1 MNPSSIKYKNP
12 GSSSTTRFE
21 RIHTVIFDNKEN
33 AELLIAEDIIK
44 LIQKNNKKN
53 KKTVLGLATGSS
65 PKGVYKNLIELH
77 KKEKVSFKKVVT
89 FNLDEYYSISK
100 DHKESYHQFMDD
112 NLFNHIDID
121 RNNIYIPHG
130 NLDKKMIDKFCIEYE
145 KKIKSYGGIDIQIL
159 GIGANGHIGFNE
171 PGSNLNSI
179 TRLVKLDYQT
189 RYDARLN
196 FNGIK
201 SVPSSAI
208 TMGIKTIL
216 ASKRIILLAWG
227 KSKSNAIKK
236 AVELRQN
243 VKVPASLIQSHDNAT
258 IVLDKDSS
266 SLLTR
271 ISQPWQ
277 VGEQS
282 LDDEMKNRAIH
293 WLSSKTEKPI
303 LRLTEKDYNQ
313 NNLSDL
319 LVQKSHYDINLEA
332 FNKLQRTITGWPG
345 GKPNADDTHR
355 PERKNPAKKRVIIF
369 SPHPDDDVVSM
380 GGTFDRLVSQGHDV
394 HVAYQTSGN
403 IAVSNEEVLK
413 FVELYED
420 FFDRSSSLISELK
433 NLLSD
438 EKKIIKDRSVRK
450 LASLIREKE
459 SLAATR
465 FIGLNDSNVHF
476 LKLPFY
482 ETGKIKKNKPTSK
495 DLKIMCDLIKSIK
508 PHQIFAAGDLADPHG
523 THKVCIELLFESL
536 KHLKKLNFM
545 KDCWVWLYRG
555 AWHEWDSH
563 EIDMAVPL
571 SPEQVLRKRRAIFY
585 HQSQNNS
592 VMFQGDDEREFWQRV
607 EERNREIAI
616 NYNELGMA
624 DYQAMETFR
633 RYHF

>member
-1 MNPSSIKYKNP
+1 MSNKIKYKNP
-12 GSSSTTRFE
+12 GSSSVTRFE
-21 RIHTVIFDNKEN
+21 RIHTVIFNDKEN
-33 AELLIAEDIIK
+33 AELLIAEEIK
-44 LIQKNNKKN
+44 NLIEKNNKKG

-65 PKGVYKNLIELH
+65 PLGVYKKLIDLH
-77 KKEKVSFKKVVT
+77 KKEQFTFKNVIT
-89 FNLDEYYSISK
+89 FNLDEYYGLKK
-100 DHKESYHQFMDD
+100 DHKESYHHFMDEK
-112 NLFNHIDID
+112 LFKHIDIN
-121 RNNIYIPHG
+121 RNNIHIPDG
-130 NLDKKMIDKFCIEYE
+130 ELDKKSIDKFCKDYE
-145 KKIKSYGGIDIQIL
+145 KKIKSCGGIDIQIL

-171 PGSNLNSI
+171 PGSNLNSV
-179 TRLVKLDYQT
+179 TRLVKLDYKT
-189 RYDARLN
+189 RKDARLN

-201 SVPSSAI
+201 NVPTSAI
-208 TMGIKTIL
+208 TTGIKTIL
-216 ASKRIILLAWG
+216 SSRRIILIAWG
-227 KSKSNAIKK
+227 EAKAEAIKNS
-236 AVELRQN
+236 VESRQN
-243 VKVPASLIQSHDNAT
+243 VKVPASLLQLHENVTFI
-258 IVLDKDSS
+258 LDKSSS

-271 ISQPWQ
+271 ISQPWL
-277 VGEQS
+277 VGQQDF
-282 LDDEMKNRAIH
+282 DDEMITRAIH
-293 WLSSKTEKPI
+293 WLSMKTKKPI

-319 LVQKSHYDINLEA
+319 LVDKSHYDLNLDI

-380 GGTFDRLVSQGHDV
+380 GGTFDRLVNQGHEV

-420 FFDRSSSLISELK
+420 FFGRSSKLTDDIKSL
-433 NLLSD
+433 LLD
-438 EKKIIKDRSVRK
+438 EKKIIKDARIRK
-450 LASLIREKE
+450 IASLIREKE

-465 FIGLNDSNVHF
+465 FIGLSDSNVHF
-476 LKLPFY
+476 LSLPFY
-482 ETGKIKKNKPTSK
+482 ETGKIKKNKPTSA
-495 DLKIMCDLIKSIK
+495 DLNIMCDLIKSIK

-523 THKVCIELLFESL
+523 THKVCIDLLFDCL
-536 KHLKKLNFM
+536 NKLKKLDFM
-545 KDCWVWLYRG
+545 KECWVWLYRG
-555 AWHEWDSH
+555 AWHEWESH

-585 HQSQNNS
+585 HQSQNNN

-616 NYNELGMA
+616 IYNELGMA

-633 RYHF
+633 RYYF

>member
-33 AELLIAEDIIK
+33 AELLIAEEIIK

-65 PKGVYKNLIELH
+65 PKGVYNNLIELH
-77 KKEKVSFKKVVT
+77 KKEKVSFKNVVT
-89 FNLDEYYSISK
+89 FNLDEYYCISK
-100 DHKESYHQFMDD
+100 DHKQSYHQFMDE

-121 RNNIYIPHG
+121 RNNIHIPDG
-130 NLDKKMIDKFCIEYE
+130 DLNKKIIDNFCKEYE

-189 RYDARLN
+189 RNDARLN

-201 SVPSSAI
+201 NVPSSAI

-216 ASKRIILLAWG
+216 ASKRIILMAWG

-236 AVELRQN
+236 AVEVRQN
-243 VKVPASLIQSHDNAT
+243 VKLPASLIQSHDNAT

-277 VGEQS
+277 VGEQP

-355 PERKNPAKKRVIIF
+355 PERKNPAQKRVIIF

-403 IAVSNEEVLK
+403 IAVSNEGVLK
-413 FVELYED
+413 FD
-420 FFDRSSSLISELK
+420 ISP
-433 NLLSD
+433 S
-438 EKKIIKDRSVRK
+438 
-450 LASLIREKE
+450 
-459 SLAATR
+459 T
-465 FIGLNDSNVHF
+465 
-476 LKLPFY
+476 
-482 ETGKIKKNKPTSK
+482 
-495 DLKIMCDLIKSIK
+495 
-508 PHQIFAAGDLADPHG
+508 QIQP
-523 THKVCIELLFESL
+523 
-536 KHLKKLNFM
+536 
-545 KDCWVWLYRG
+545 
-555 AWHEWDSH
+555 
-563 EIDMAVPL
+563 
-571 SPEQVLRKRRAIFY
+571 
-585 HQSQNNS
+585 
-592 VMFQGDDEREFWQRV
+592 
-607 EERNREIAI
+607 
-616 NYNELGMA
+616 
-624 DYQAMETFR
+624 
-633 RYHF
+633 

>member
-1 MNPSSIKYKNP
+1 MSNKIKYKNP
-12 GSSSTTRFE
+12 GSSSVTRFE
-21 RIHTVIFDNKEN
+21 RIHTVIFNDKEN
-33 AELLIAEDIIK
+33 AELLIAEEIK
-44 LIQKNNKKN
+44 NLIEKNNKKG

-65 PKGVYKNLIELH
+65 PLGVYKKLIDLH
-77 KKEKVSFKKVVT
+77 KKEQFTFKNVIT
-89 FNLDEYYSISK
+89 FNLDEYYGLKK
-100 DHKESYHQFMDD
+100 DHKESYHHFMDEK
-112 NLFNHIDID
+112 LFKHTDIN
-121 RNNIYIPHG
+121 RNNIHIPDG
-130 NLDKKMIDKFCIEYE
+130 ELDKKSIDKFCKDYE
-145 KKIKSYGGIDIQIL
+145 KKIKSCGGIDIQIL

-171 PGSNLNSI
+171 PGSNLNSV
-179 TRLVKLDYQT
+179 TRLVKLDYKT
-189 RYDARLN
+189 RKDARLN

-201 SVPSSAI
+201 NVPTSAI
-208 TMGIKTIL
+208 TTGIKTIL
-216 ASKRIILLAWG
+216 SSRRIILIAWG
-227 KSKSNAIKK
+227 QAKAEAIKNS
-236 AVELRQN
+236 VESRQN
-243 VKVPASLIQSHDNAT
+243 VKVPASLLQLHENVTFI
-258 IVLDKDSS
+258 LDKSSS

-271 ISQPWQ
+271 ISQPWL
-277 VGEQS
+277 VGQQDF
-282 LDDEMKNRAIH
+282 DDEMITRAIH
-293 WLSSKTEKPI
+293 WLSMKTKKPI

-319 LVQKSHYDINLEA
+319 LVDKSHYDLNLDI

-380 GGTFDRLVSQGHDV
+380 GGTFDRLVNQGHEV

-420 FFDRSSSLISELK
+420 FFGRSSKLTDDIKSL
-433 NLLSD
+433 LLD
-438 EKKIIKDRSVRK
+438 EKKIIKDARIRK
-450 LASLIREKE
+450 IASLIREKE

-465 FIGLNDSNVHF
+465 FIGLSDSNVHF
-476 LKLPFY
+476 LSLPFY
-482 ETGKIKKNKPTSK
+482 ETGKIKKNKPTSA
-495 DLKIMCDLIKSIK
+495 DLNIMCDLIKSIK

-523 THKVCIELLFESL
+523 THKVCIDLLFDCL
-536 KHLKKLNFM
+536 NKLKKLDFM
-545 KDCWVWLYRG
+545 KECWVWLYRG
-555 AWHEWDSH
+555 AWHEWESH

-585 HQSQNNS
+585 HQSQNNN

-616 NYNELGMA
+616 KYNELGMA

-633 RYHF
+633 RYYF

>member
-1 MNPSSIKYKNP
+1 MNLSSIKYKNP

-21 RIHTVIFDNKEN
+21 RIHTVIFENKEN
-33 AELLIAEDIIK
+33 AEFLIAKEIIK

-65 PKGVYKNLIELH
+65 PKGVYKNLIEIH

-89 FNLDEYYSISK
+89 FNLDEYYCISK
-100 DHKESYHQFMDD
+100 DHKESYHQFMDE
-112 NLFNHIDID
+112 NLFNHLDID
-121 RNNIYIPHG
+121 RNNINIPDG
-130 NLDKKMIDKFCIEYE
+130 DLNKKIIDNFCKEYE
-145 KKIKSYGGIDIQIL
+145 KKIKSHGGIDIQIL

-189 RYDARLN
+189 RHDARLN

-201 SVPSSAI
+201 NVPSSAI

-216 ASKRIILLAWG
+216 ASKRIILMAWG

-236 AVELRQN
+236 AVEVRQN
-243 VKVPASLIQSHDNAT
+243 VKLPASLIQSHDNAT

-277 VGEQS
+277 VGEQP

-332 FNKLQRTITGWPG
+332 FNKLQGTITGWPG

-420 FFDRSSSLISELK
+420 FFDRSSNLISELK

-459 SLAATR
+459 SLAAIR

-607 EERNREIAI
+607 EQRNREIAI
-616 NYNELGMA
+616 TYNDLGMA

>member
-1 MNPSSIKYKNP
+1 MSNKIKYKNP
-12 GSSSTTRFE
+12 GSSSVTRFE
-21 RIHTVIFDNKEN
+21 RIHTVIFNDKEN
-33 AELLIAEDIIK
+33 AELLIAEEIK
-44 LIQKNNKKN
+44 NLIEKNNKKG

-65 PKGVYKNLIELH
+65 PLGVYTKLIDLQ
-77 KKEKVSFKKVVT
+77 KKEQVTFKNVIT
-89 FNLDEYYSISK
+89 FNLDEYYGLKK
-100 DHKESYHQFMDD
+100 DHKESYHHFMDEK
-112 NLFNHIDID
+112 LFKHIDIN
-121 RNNIYIPHG
+121 RNNIHIPDG
-130 NLDKKMIDKFCIEYE
+130 ELDKKSIDKFCKDYE
-145 KKIKSYGGIDIQIL
+145 KKIKSCGGIDIQIL

-171 PGSNLNSI
+171 PGSNLNSV
-179 TRLVKLDYQT
+179 TRLVKLDYKT
-189 RYDARLN
+189 RKDARLN

-201 SVPSSAI
+201 NVPTSAI
-208 TMGIKTIL
+208 TTGIKTIL
-216 ASKRIILLAWG
+216 SSRRIILIAWG
-227 KSKSNAIKK
+227 QAKAEAIKNS
-236 AVELRQN
+236 VESRQN
-243 VKVPASLIQSHDNAT
+243 VKVPASLLQLHENVTFI
-258 IVLDKDSS
+258 LDKSSS

-271 ISQPWQ
+271 ISQPWL
-277 VGEQS
+277 VGQQDF
-282 LDDEMKNRAIH
+282 DDEMITRAIH
-293 WLSSKTEKPI
+293 WLSMKTKKPI

-319 LVQKSHYDINLEA
+319 LVDKSHYDLNLDI

-380 GGTFDRLVSQGHDV
+380 GGTFDRLVNQGHEV

-420 FFDRSSSLISELK
+420 FFGRSSKLTDDIKSLLF
-433 NLLSD
+433 D
-438 EKKIIKDRSVRK
+438 EKKIIKDARIRK
-450 LASLIREKE
+450 IASLIREKE

-465 FIGLNDSNVHF
+465 FIGLIDSNVHF
-476 LKLPFY
+476 LSLPFY
-482 ETGKIKKNKPTSK
+482 ETGKIKKNKPTSS
-495 DLKIMCDLIKSIK
+495 DLNIMCDLIKSIK

-523 THKVCIELLFESL
+523 THKVCIDLLFDCL
-536 KHLKKLNFM
+536 NKLKKLDFM
-545 KDCWVWLYRG
+545 KECWVWLYRG
-555 AWHEWDSH
+555 AWHEWESH

-585 HQSQNNS
+585 HQSQNNN

-616 NYNELGMA
+616 IYNELGMA

-633 RYHF
+633 RYYF

>member
-1 MNPSSIKYKNP
+1 MSAKIKYKNP
-12 GSSSTTRFE
+12 GSSSVTRFE
-21 RIHTVIFDNKEN
+21 RIHTVIFNDKEN
-33 AELLIAEDIIK
+33 AEILVAEEIKNLIE
-44 LIQKNNKKN
+44 KNNKKG

-65 PKGVYKNLIELH
+65 PLGVYKKLIDLH
-77 KKEKVSFKKVVT
+77 KKEQFTFKNVIT
-89 FNLDEYYSISK
+89 FNLDEYYGLKK
-100 DHKESYHQFMDD
+100 DHKESYHHFMDEK
-112 NLFNHIDID
+112 LFKHIDIN
-121 RNNIYIPHG
+121 RNNIHIPDG
-130 NLDKKMIDKFCIEYE
+130 ELDKKSIDKFCKDYE
-145 KKIKSYGGIDIQIL
+145 KKIKSCGGIDIQIL

-171 PGSNLNSI
+171 PGSNLNSV
-179 TRLVKLDYQT
+179 TRLVKLDYKT
-189 RYDARLN
+189 RKDARLN

-201 SVPSSAI
+201 NVPTSAI
-208 TMGIKTIL
+208 TTGIKTIL
-216 ASKRIILLAWG
+216 SSRRIILIAWG
-227 KSKSNAIKK
+227 QAKAEAIKNS
-236 AVELRQN
+236 VESRQN
-243 VKVPASLIQSHDNAT
+243 VKVPASLLQLHENVTFI
-258 IVLDKDSS
+258 LDKSSS

-271 ISQPWQ
+271 ISQPWL
-277 VGEQS
+277 VGQQDF
-282 LDDEMKNRAIH
+282 DDEMITRAIH
-293 WLSSKTEKPI
+293 WLSMKTKKPI

-319 LVQKSHYDINLEA
+319 LVDMSHYDLNLDI

-380 GGTFDRLVSQGHDV
+380 GGTFDRLVNQGHEV

-420 FFDRSSSLISELK
+420 FFGRSSKLTDDIKSL
-433 NLLSD
+433 LLD
-438 EKKIIKDRSVRK
+438 EKKIIKDARIRK
-450 LASLIREKE
+450 IASLIREKE

-465 FIGLNDSNVHF
+465 FIGLSDSNVHF
-476 LKLPFY
+476 LSLPFY
-482 ETGKIKKNKPTSK
+482 ETGKIKKNKPTSA
-495 DLKIMCDLIKSIK
+495 DLNIMCDLIKSIK

-523 THKVCIELLFESL
+523 THKVCIDLLFDCL
-536 KHLKKLNFM
+536 NKLKKLDFM
-545 KDCWVWLYRG
+545 KECWVWLYRG
-555 AWHEWDSH
+555 AWHEWESH

-585 HQSQNNS
+585 HQSQNNN

-616 NYNELGMA
+616 IYNELGMA

-633 RYHF
+633 RYYF

>member
-1 MNPSSIKYKNP
+1 MNLSSIKYKNP

-21 RIHTVIFDNKEN
+21 RIHTVIFENKEN
-33 AELLIAEDIIK
+33 AEFLIAKEIIK

-65 PKGVYKNLIELH
+65 PKGVYKNLIEIH

-89 FNLDEYYSISK
+89 FNLDEYYCISK
-100 DHKESYHQFMDD
+100 DHKESYHQFMDE
-112 NLFNHIDID
+112 NLFNHLDID
-121 RNNIYIPHG
+121 RNNINIPDG
-130 NLDKKMIDKFCIEYE
+130 DLNKKIIDNFCKEYE
-145 KKIKSYGGIDIQIL
+145 KKIKSHGGIDIQIL

-189 RYDARLN
+189 RHDARLN

-201 SVPSSAI
+201 NVPSSAI

-216 ASKRIILLAWG
+216 ASKRIILMAWG

-236 AVELRQN
+236 AVEVRQN
-243 VKVPASLIQSHDNAT
+243 VKLPASLIQSHDNAT

-277 VGEQS
+277 VGEQP

-420 FFDRSSSLISELK
+420 FFDRSSNLISELK

-459 SLAATR
+459 SLAVIR

-536 KHLKKLNFM
+536 KNLKKLNFM

-607 EERNREIAI
+607 EQRNREIAI
-616 NYNELGMA
+616 TYNDLGMA

-633 RYHF
+633 RYYF

>member
-1 MNPSSIKYKNP
+1 MSNKIKYKNP
-12 GSSSTTRFE
+12 GSSSVTRFE
-21 RIHTVIFDNKEN
+21 RIHTVIFNDKEN
-33 AELLIAEDIIK
+33 AELLIAEEIK
-44 LIQKNNKKN
+44 NLIEKNNKKG

-65 PKGVYKNLIELH
+65 PLGVYKKLIDLH
-77 KKEKVSFKKVVT
+77 KKEQVTFKNVIT
-89 FNLDEYYSISK
+89 FNLDEYYGLKK
-100 DHKESYHQFMDD
+100 DHKESYHHFMDEK
-112 NLFNHIDID
+112 LFKHIDINRD
-121 RNNIYIPHG
+121 NIHIPDG
-130 NLDKKMIDKFCIEYE
+130 DLDKKSIDKFCKDYE
-145 KKIKSYGGIDIQIL
+145 KKIKSCGGIDIQIL

-171 PGSNLNSI
+171 PGSNLNSV
-179 TRLVKLDYQT
+179 TRLVKLDYKT
-189 RYDARLN
+189 RKDARLN

-201 SVPSSAI
+201 NVPTSAI
-208 TMGIKTIL
+208 TTGIKTIL
-216 ASKRIILLAWG
+216 SSRRIILIAWG
-227 KSKSNAIKK
+227 QAKAEAIKNS
-236 AVELRQN
+236 VESRQN
-243 VKVPASLIQSHDNAT
+243 VKVPASLLQLHENVTFI
-258 IVLDKDSS
+258 LDKSSS

-271 ISQPWQ
+271 ISQPWL
-277 VGEQS
+277 VGQQDF
-282 LDDEMKNRAIH
+282 DDEMITRAIH
-293 WLSSKTEKPI
+293 WLSMKTKKPI

-319 LVQKSHYDINLEA
+319 LVDKSHYDLNLHV

-380 GGTFDRLVSQGHDV
+380 GGTFDRLVNQGHEV

-420 FFDRSSSLISELK
+420 FFGRSSKLTDDIKSL
-433 NLLSD
+433 LLD
-438 EKKIIKDRSVRK
+438 EKKIIKDARIRK
-450 LASLIREKE
+450 IASLIREKE

-465 FIGLNDSNVHF
+465 FIGLSDSNVHF
-476 LKLPFY
+476 LSLPFY
-482 ETGKIKKNKPTSK
+482 ETGKIKKNKPTSA
-495 DLKIMCDLIKSIK
+495 DLNIMCDLIKSIK

-523 THKVCIELLFESL
+523 THKVCIDLLFDCL
-536 KHLKKLNFM
+536 NKLKKLDFM
-545 KDCWVWLYRG
+545 KECWVWLYRG
-555 AWHEWDSH
+555 AWHEWESH

-585 HQSQNNS
+585 HQSQNNN

-616 NYNELGMA
+616 IYNELGMA

-633 RYHF
+633 RYYF

>member
-1 MNPSSIKYKNP
+1 MNPNSIKYKNP

-33 AELLIAEDIIK
+33 AELLIAKEIIK
-44 LIQKNNKKN
+44 LIKKNNKKN

-65 PKGVYKNLIELH
+65 PKGVYKNLIEIH

-89 FNLDEYYSISK
+89 FNLDEYYCISK
-100 DHKESYHQFMDD
+100 DHKESYHQFMDN
-112 NLFNHIDID
+112 NLFNHTDID
-121 RNNIYIPHG
+121 RNNINIPDSD
-130 NLDKKMIDKFCIEYE
+130 LEKKMIDNFCNDYE
-145 KKIKSYGGIDIQIL
+145 KKIKSFGGIDIQIL

-189 RYDARLN
+189 RNDARLN

-201 SVPSSAI
+201 NVPSSAI

-216 ASKRIILLAWG
+216 ASKRIILMAWG

-258 IVLDKDSS
+258 IILDKDSS

-277 VGEQS
+277 VGEQP
-282 LDDEMKNRAIH
+282 LDDEMRNRAIH
-293 WLSSKTEKPI
+293 WLSTKTEKPI

-355 PERKNPAKKRVIIF
+355 PERKKPAKKRVIIF

-420 FFDRSSSLISELK
+420 FFDRSSNLISELK

-450 LASLIREKE
+450 LASFIREKE

-482 ETGKIKKNKPTSK
+482 ETGKIKKNKPTSL

-508 PHQIFAAGDLADPHG
+508 PHQIYAAGDLADPHG

-536 KHLKKLNFM
+536 KNLNKLNFM

-616 NYNELGMA
+616 TYNELGMA

>member
-1 MNPSSIKYKNP
+1 MSNKIKYKNP
-12 GSSSTTRFE
+12 GSSSVTRFE
-21 RIHTVIFDNKEN
+21 RIHTVIFNDKEN
-33 AELLIAEDIIK
+33 AELLIAEEIK
-44 LIQKNNKKN
+44 NLIEKNNKKG

-65 PKGVYKNLIELH
+65 PLGVYKKLIDLH
-77 KKEKVSFKKVVT
+77 KKEQFTFKNVIT
-89 FNLDEYYSISK
+89 FNLDEYYGLKK
-100 DHKESYHQFMDD
+100 DHKESYHHFMDEK
-112 NLFNHIDID
+112 LFKHIDIN
-121 RNNIYIPHG
+121 RNNIHIPDG
-130 NLDKKMIDKFCIEYE
+130 ELDKKSIDKFCKDYE
-145 KKIKSYGGIDIQIL
+145 KKIKSCGGIDIQIL

-171 PGSNLNSI
+171 PGSNLNSV
-179 TRLVKLDYQT
+179 TRLVKLDYKT
-189 RYDARLN
+189 RKDARLN

-201 SVPSSAI
+201 NVPTSAI
-208 TMGIKTIL
+208 TTGIKTIL
-216 ASKRIILLAWG
+216 SSRRIILIAWG
-227 KSKSNAIKK
+227 QAKAEAIKNS
-236 AVELRQN
+236 VESRQN
-243 VKVPASLIQSHDNAT
+243 VKVPASLLQLHENVTFI
-258 IVLDKDSS
+258 LDKSSS

-277 VGEQS
+277 VGQQDF
-282 LDDEMKNRAIH
+282 DDEMITRAIH
-293 WLSSKTEKPI
+293 WLSMKTKKPI

-319 LVQKSHYDINLEA
+319 LVDKSHYDLNLDI

-380 GGTFDRLVSQGHDV
+380 GGTFDRLVNQGHEV

-420 FFDRSSSLISELK
+420 FFGRSSKLTDDIKSL
-433 NLLSD
+433 LLD
-438 EKKIIKDRSVRK
+438 EKKIIKDARIRK
-450 LASLIREKE
+450 IASLIREKE

-465 FIGLNDSNVHF
+465 FIGLSDSNVHF
-476 LKLPFY
+476 LSLPFY
-482 ETGKIKKNKPTSK
+482 ETGKIKKNKPTSA
-495 DLKIMCDLIKSIK
+495 DLNIMCDLIKSIK

-523 THKVCIELLFESL
+523 THKVCIDLLFDCL
-536 KHLKKLNFM
+536 NKLKKLDFM
-545 KDCWVWLYRG
+545 KECWVWLYRG
-555 AWHEWDSH
+555 AWHEWESH

-585 HQSQNNS
+585 HQSQNNN

-616 NYNELGMA
+616 IYNELGMA

-633 RYHF
+633 RYYF

>member
-1 MNPSSIKYKNP
+1 MNPTNIKYKNP

-21 RIHTVIFDNKEN
+21 RIHTVIFDNKKT
-33 AELLIAEDIIK
+33 AELIVAQEIKK
-44 LIQKNNKKN
+44 LIEKNNKKN

-65 PKGVYKNLIELH
+65 PKGVYKALIDFHKNENL
-77 KKEKVSFKKVVT
+77 SFKNVIT
-89 FNLDEYYSISK
+89 FNLDEYYGLEK
-100 DHKESYHQFMDD
+100 NHTQSYHKFMND
-112 NLFNHIDID
+112 NLFDHVDI
-121 RNNIYIPHG
+121 NNKNINIPDG
-130 NLDKKMIDKFCIEYE
+130 KVDKKSIDNYCKDYE
-145 KKIKSYGGIDIQIL
+145 KKIKSIGGIDIQLL

-179 TRLVKLDYQT
+179 TRLVKLDYKT
-189 RYDARLN
+189 RKDARLH

-201 SVPSSAI
+201 NVPSSAI
-208 TMGIKTIL
+208 TIGVKTIL
-216 ASKRIILLAWG
+216 SSKRIILLAWG
-227 KSKSNAIKK
+227 HGKSESVKT
-236 AVELRQN
+236 AVESRQN
-243 VKVPASLIQSHDNAT
+243 VKVPASLLQSHNNT
-258 IVLDKDSS
+258 TFVLDKDSS
-266 SLLTR
+266 TDLTR

-277 VGEQS
+277 VGAQS
-282 LDDEMKNRAIH
+282 MDGEMKTRAIH
-293 WLSSKTEKPI
+293 WLSSITKKPI

-319 LVQKSHYDINLEA
+319 LVDKSHYEINLEA

-355 PERKNPAKKRVIIF
+355 PERKNPKKKRIIIF

-380 GGTFDRLVSQGHDV
+380 GGTFDRLVNQGHEV

-420 FFDRSSSLISELK
+420 FFDRTSNFIDELK
-433 NLLSD
+433 KLLSD
-438 EKKIIKDRSVRK
+438 EKKIINDSRIRK

-459 SLAATR
+459 SLSATR
-465 FIGLNDSNVHF
+465 FIGLADSNVHF
-476 LKLPFY
+476 LGLPFY
-482 ETGKIKKNKPTSK
+482 ETGKIKKNNPGSK
-495 DLKIMCDLIKSIK
+495 DLKIMCDFIKSIK
-508 PHQIFAAGDLADPHG
+508 PHQIYAAGDLADPHG
-523 THKVCIELLFESL
+523 THKVCIELLFDS
-536 KHLKKLNFM
+536 LKKLKKLDFM
-545 KDCWVWLYRG
+545 KECWVWLYRG

-563 EIDMAVPL
+563 EIEMAVPL

-607 EERNREIAI
+607 EDRNRDIAI
-616 NYNELGMA
+616 IYNELGTA
-624 DYQAMETFR
+624 NYQAMETFK

>member
-1 MNPSSIKYKNP
+1 MSNKIKYKNP
-12 GSSSTTRFE
+12 GSSSVTRFE
-21 RIHTVIFDNKEN
+21 RIHTVIFNDKEN
-33 AELLIAEDIIK
+33 AELLIAEEIK
-44 LIQKNNKKN
+44 NLIEKNNKKG

-65 PKGVYKNLIELH
+65 PLGVYKKLIDLH
-77 KKEKVSFKKVVT
+77 KKEQFTFKNVIT
-89 FNLDEYYSISK
+89 FNLDEYYGLKK
-100 DHKESYHQFMDD
+100 DHKESYHHFMDEK
-112 NLFNHIDID
+112 LFKHIDIN
-121 RNNIYIPHG
+121 RNNIHIPDG
-130 NLDKKMIDKFCIEYE
+130 ELDKKSIDKFCKDYE
-145 KKIKSYGGIDIQIL
+145 KKIKSCGGIDIQIL

-171 PGSNLNSI
+171 PGSNLNSV
-179 TRLVKLDYQT
+179 TRLVKLDYKT
-189 RYDARLN
+189 RKDARLN

-201 SVPSSAI
+201 NVPTSAI
-208 TMGIKTIL
+208 TTGIKTIL
-216 ASKRIILLAWG
+216 SSRRIILIAWG
-227 KSKSNAIKK
+227 EAKAEAIKNS
-236 AVELRQN
+236 VESRQN
-243 VKVPASLIQSHDNAT
+243 VKVPASLLQLHENVTFI
-258 IVLDKDSS
+258 LDKSSS

-277 VGEQS
+277 VGQQDF
-282 LDDEMKNRAIH
+282 DDEMITRAIH
-293 WLSSKTEKPI
+293 WLSMKTKKPI

-319 LVQKSHYDINLEA
+319 LVDMSHYDLNLDI

-380 GGTFDRLVSQGHDV
+380 GGTFDRLVNQGHEV

-420 FFDRSSSLISELK
+420 FFGRSSKLTDDIKSL
-433 NLLSD
+433 LLD
-438 EKKIIKDRSVRK
+438 EKKIIKDARIRK
-450 LASLIREKE
+450 IASLIREKE

-465 FIGLNDSNVHF
+465 FIGLSDSNVHF
-476 LKLPFY
+476 LSLPFY
-482 ETGKIKKNKPTSK
+482 ETGKIKKNKPTSA
-495 DLKIMCDLIKSIK
+495 DLNIMCDLIKSIK

-523 THKVCIELLFESL
+523 THKVCIDLLFDCL
-536 KHLKKLNFM
+536 NKLKKLDFM
-545 KDCWVWLYRG
+545 KECWVWLYRG
-555 AWHEWDSH
+555 AWHEWESH

-585 HQSQNNS
+585 HQSQNNN

-616 NYNELGMA
+616 IYNELGMA

-633 RYHF
+633 RYYF

>member
-1 MNPSSIKYKNP
+1 MNPSSIKCKNP

-21 RIHTVIFDNKEN
+21 RIHTVIFDSKEN
-33 AELLIAEDIIK
+33 AEVLIAKEIIK
-44 LIQKNNKKN
+44 CIKNNNKKN

-65 PKGVYKNLIELH
+65 PKGVYNKLIEIH

-100 DHKESYHQFMDD
+100 DHKQSYHQFMDE
-112 NLFNHIDID
+112 NLFIHIDID
-121 RNNIYIPHG
+121 RNNIYIPDG
-130 NLDKKMIDKFCIEYE
+130 DLDKKIIDKFCKEYE
-145 KKIKSYGGIDIQIL
+145 KKIKFHGGIDIQIL

-189 RYDARLN
+189 RHDARLN

-201 SVPSSAI
+201 NVPSSAI

-216 ASKRIILLAWG
+216 ASKRIILMAWG

-236 AVELRQN
+236 AVEVRQN
-243 VKVPASLIQSHDNAT
+243 VKVPASLIQSHHNAT

-277 VGEQS
+277 VGEQP

-319 LVQKSHYDINLEA
+319 LVQKSHYDMNLEA

-380 GGTFDRLVSQGHDV
+380 GGTFDRLVSQGHEV

-420 FFDRSSSLISELK
+420 FFDRSSNLISEMK

-482 ETGKIKKNKPTSK
+482 ETGQIKKNKPTSK

-523 THKVCIELLFESL
+523 THKVCIELLFDAL
-536 KHLKKLNFM
+536 KNLKKLNFM

-616 NYNELGMA
+616 TYNALGMA

>member
-1 MNPSSIKYKNP
+1 MSNKIKYKNP
-12 GSSSTTRFE
+12 GSSSVTRFE
-21 RIHTVIFDNKEN
+21 RIHTVIFNDKEN
-33 AELLIAEDIIK
+33 AELLIAEEIK
-44 LIQKNNKKN
+44 NLIEKNNKKG

-65 PKGVYKNLIELH
+65 PLGVYKKLIDLH
-77 KKEKVSFKKVVT
+77 KKEQFTFKNVIT
-89 FNLDEYYSISK
+89 FNLDEYYGLKK
-100 DHKESYHQFMDD
+100 DHKESYHHFMDEK
-112 NLFNHIDID
+112 LFKHIDIN
-121 RNNIYIPHG
+121 RNNIHIPDG
-130 NLDKKMIDKFCIEYE
+130 ELDKKSIDKFCKDYE
-145 KKIKSYGGIDIQIL
+145 KKIKSCGGIDIQIL

-171 PGSNLNSI
+171 PGSNLNSV
-179 TRLVKLDYQT
+179 TRLVKLDYKT
-189 RYDARLN
+189 RKDARLN

-201 SVPSSAI
+201 NVPTSAI
-208 TMGIKTIL
+208 TTGIKTIL
-216 ASKRIILLAWG
+216 SSRRIILIAWG
-227 KSKSNAIKK
+227 QAKAEAIKNS
-236 AVELRQN
+236 VESRQN
-243 VKVPASLIQSHDNAT
+243 VKVPASLLQLHENVTFI
-258 IVLDKDSS
+258 LDKSSS

-271 ISQPWQ
+271 ISQPWL
-277 VGEQS
+277 VGQQDF
-282 LDDEMKNRAIH
+282 DDEMITRAIH
-293 WLSSKTEKPI
+293 WLSMKTKKPI

-319 LVQKSHYDINLEA
+319 LVDKSHYDLNLDI

-380 GGTFDRLVSQGHDV
+380 GGTFDRLVNQGHEV

-420 FFDRSSSLISELK
+420 FFGRSSKLTDDIKSLLF
-433 NLLSD
+433 D
-438 EKKIIKDRSVRK
+438 EKKIIKDARIRK
-450 LASLIREKE
+450 IASLIREKE

-465 FIGLNDSNVHF
+465 FVGLSDSNVHF
-476 LKLPFY
+476 LSLPFY
-482 ETGKIKKNKPTSK
+482 ETGKIKKNKPTSA
-495 DLKIMCDLIKSIK
+495 DLNIMCDLIKSIK

-523 THKVCIELLFESL
+523 THKVCIDLLFDCL
-536 KHLKKLNFM
+536 NKLKKLDFM
-545 KDCWVWLYRG
+545 KECWVWLYRG
-555 AWHEWDSH
+555 AWHEWESH

-585 HQSQNNS
+585 HQSQNNN

-616 NYNELGMA
+616 IYNELGMA

-633 RYHF
+633 RYYF

>member
-1 MNPSSIKYKNP
+1 M
-12 GSSSTTRFE
+12 
-21 RIHTVIFDNKEN
+21 V
-33 AELLIAEDIIK
+33 
-44 LIQKNNKKN
+44 
-53 KKTVLGLATGSS
+53 
-65 PKGVYKNLIELH
+65 
-77 KKEKVSFKKVVT
+77 
-89 FNLDEYYSISK
+89 
-100 DHKESYHQFMDD
+100 
-112 NLFNHIDID
+112 
-121 RNNIYIPHG
+121 
-130 NLDKKMIDKFCIEYE
+130 DKFCKEYE
-145 KKIKSYGGIDIQIL
+145 KKIKSFGGIDIQIL

-201 SVPSSAI
+201 NVPSSAI

-216 ASKRIILLAWG
+216 ASKRIILMAWG
-227 KSKSNAIKK
+227 KSKSNAIKN
-236 AVELRQN
+236 AVEVRQN
-243 VKVPASLIQSHDNAT
+243 VKVPASLIQSHGNAT
-258 IVLDKDSS
+258 IILDKDSS

-277 VGEQS
+277 VGEQP

-355 PERKNPAKKRVIIF
+355 PERKNPAQKRVIIF

-420 FFDRSSSLISELK
+420 FFDRSSNLISELK

-616 NYNELGMA
+616 TYNDLGMA

>member
-1 MNPSSIKYKNP
+1 MSIKTINYKNP

-21 RIHTVIFDNKEN
+21 KIHTVIFDDKKTAQFLV
-33 AELLIAEDIIK
+33 AEEIKK
-44 LIQKNNKKN
+44 LIEINNKKN
-53 KKTVLGLATGSS
+53 KATVLGLATGSS
-65 PKGVYKNLIELH
+65 PIGLYKQLIDFH
-77 KKEKVSFKKVVT
+77 KNDKLSFRNVVT
-89 FNLDEYYSISK
+89 YNLDEYYGLEK
-100 DHKESYHQFMDD
+100 NHKQSYHQFMDEK
-112 NLFNHIDID
+112 LFNHIDINRD
-121 RNNIYIPHG
+121 NINIPDG
-130 NLDKKMIDKFCIEYE
+130 KLNKNKIDEYCKNYE
-145 KKIKSYGGIDIQIL
+145 KKIDSKGGIDIQIL

-171 PGSNLNSI
+171 PGSNTNSV

-189 RYDARLN
+189 RNDARLV

-201 SVPSSAI
+201 NVPSSAV

-216 ASKRIILLAWG
+216 KSKRIILMAWG
-227 KSKSNAIKK
+227 LGKSNAVKK
-236 AVELRQN
+236 AVELKPN
-243 VKVPASLIQSHDNAT
+243 VKLPASLLQSHDNVT
-258 IVLDKDSS
+258 FILDKSS
-266 SLLTR
+266 ASSLTR

-277 VGEQS
+277 VGQQI
-282 LDDEMKNRAIH
+282 LDEEMINRAIH
-293 WLSSKTEKPI
+293 WLSAKTEKPI

-319 LVQKSHYDINLEA
+319 LVDKSHYELNLDV

-345 GKPNADDTHR
+345 GKPNADDTYR
-355 PERKNPAKKRVIIF
+355 PERKSPTKKRIIIF

-420 FFDRSSSLISELK
+420 FFDRSSNFIDEMK
-433 NLLSD
+433 ELLSD
-438 EKKIIKDRSVRK
+438 QKKIISDKRIRK

-465 FIGLNDSNVHF
+465 FIGLPDSNVHF
-476 LKLPFY
+476 LSLPFY
-482 ETGKIKKNKPTSK
+482 ETGEIKKNQPSSK
-495 DLKIMCDLIKSIK
+495 DLDIMCDLIKSVK

-523 THKVCIELLFESL
+523 THKVCIELLFDC
-536 KHLKKLNFM
+536 LKKLKKIDFM

-555 AWHEWDSH
+555 AWHEWDTH
-563 EIDMAVPL
+563 EIEMAVPL

-616 NYNELGMA
+616 RYNELGMA

>member
-1 MNPSSIKYKNP
+1 MSAKIKYKNP
-12 GSSSTTRFE
+12 GSSSVTRFE
-21 RIHTVIFDNKEN
+21 RIHTVIFNDKEN
-33 AELLIAEDIIK
+33 AEILVAEEIKNLIE
-44 LIQKNNKKN
+44 KNNKKG

-65 PKGVYKNLIELH
+65 PLGVYKKLIDLH
-77 KKEKVSFKKVVT
+77 KKEQFTFKNVIT
-89 FNLDEYYSISK
+89 FNLDEYYGLKK
-100 DHKESYHQFMDD
+100 DHKESYHHFMDEK
-112 NLFNHIDID
+112 LFKHIDIN
-121 RNNIYIPHG
+121 RNNIHIPDG
-130 NLDKKMIDKFCIEYE
+130 ELDKKSIDKFCKDYE
-145 KKIKSYGGIDIQIL
+145 KKIKSCGGIDIQIL

-171 PGSNLNSI
+171 PGSNLNSV
-179 TRLVKLDYQT
+179 TRLVKLDYKT
-189 RYDARLN
+189 RKDARLN

-201 SVPSSAI
+201 NVPTSAI
-208 TMGIKTIL
+208 TTGIKTIL
-216 ASKRIILLAWG
+216 SSRRIILIAWG
-227 KSKSNAIKK
+227 QAKAEAIKNS
-236 AVELRQN
+236 VESRQN
-243 VKVPASLIQSHDNAT
+243 VKVPASLLQLHENVTFI
-258 IVLDKDSS
+258 LDKSSS

-271 ISQPWQ
+271 ISQPWL
-277 VGEQS
+277 VGQQDF
-282 LDDEMKNRAIH
+282 DDEMITRAIH
-293 WLSSKTEKPI
+293 WLSMKTKKPI

-319 LVQKSHYDINLEA
+319 LVDKSHYDLNLDI

-380 GGTFDRLVSQGHDV
+380 GGTFDRLVNQGHEV

-420 FFDRSSSLISELK
+420 FFGRSSKLTDDIKSL
-433 NLLSD
+433 LLD
-438 EKKIIKDRSVRK
+438 EKKIIKDARIRK
-450 LASLIREKE
+450 IASLIREKE

-465 FIGLNDSNVHF
+465 FIGLSDSNVHF
-476 LKLPFY
+476 LSLPFY
-482 ETGKIKKNKPTSK
+482 ETGKIKKNKPTSA
-495 DLKIMCDLIKSIK
+495 DLNIMCDLIKSIK

-523 THKVCIELLFESL
+523 THKVCIDLLFDCL
-536 KHLKKLNFM
+536 NKLKKLDFM
-545 KDCWVWLYRG
+545 KECWVWLYRG
-555 AWHEWDSH
+555 AWHEWESH

-585 HQSQNNS
+585 HQSQNNN

-616 NYNELGMA
+616 IYNELGMA

-633 RYHF
+633 RYYF

>member
-1 MNPSSIKYKNP
+1 MSAKIKYKNP
-12 GSSSTTRFE
+12 GSSSVTRFE
-21 RIHTVIFDNKEN
+21 RIHTVIFNDKEN
-33 AELLIAEDIIK
+33 AEILVAEEIKNLIE
-44 LIQKNNKKN
+44 KNNKKG

-65 PKGVYKNLIELH
+65 PLGVYKKLIDLH
-77 KKEKVSFKKVVT
+77 KKEQVTFKNVIT
-89 FNLDEYYSISK
+89 FNLDEYYGLKK
-100 DHKESYHQFMDD
+100 DHKESYHHFMDEK
-112 NLFNHIDID
+112 LFKHIDIN
-121 RNNIYIPHG
+121 RNNIHIPDG
-130 NLDKKMIDKFCIEYE
+130 ELDKKSIDKFCKDYE
-145 KKIKSYGGIDIQIL
+145 KKIKSSGGIDIQIL

-171 PGSNLNSI
+171 PGSNLNSV
-179 TRLVKLDYQT
+179 TRLVKLDYKT
-189 RYDARLN
+189 RKDARLN

-201 SVPSSAI
+201 NVPTSAI
-208 TMGIKTIL
+208 TTGIKTIL
-216 ASKRIILLAWG
+216 SSKRIILIAWG
-227 KSKSNAIKK
+227 QAKAEAIKNS
-236 AVELRQN
+236 VESRQN
-243 VKVPASLIQSHDNAT
+243 VKVPASLLQLHENVTFILDNS
-258 IVLDKDSS
+258 SS

-271 ISQPWQ
+271 ISQPWL
-277 VGEQS
+277 VGQQDF
-282 LDDEMKNRAIH
+282 DDEMITRAIH
-293 WLSSKTEKPI
+293 WLSMKTKKPI

-319 LVQKSHYDINLEA
+319 LVDKSHYDLNLDI

-380 GGTFDRLVSQGHDV
+380 GGTFDRLVNQGHEV

-420 FFDRSSSLISELK
+420 FFGRSSKLTDDIKSL
-433 NLLSD
+433 LLD
-438 EKKIIKDRSVRK
+438 EKKIIKDARIRK
-450 LASLIREKE
+450 IASLIREKE

-465 FIGLNDSNVHF
+465 FIGLSDSNVHF
-476 LKLPFY
+476 LSLPFY
-482 ETGKIKKNKPTSK
+482 ETGKIKKNKPTSA
-495 DLKIMCDLIKSIK
+495 DLNIMCDLIKSIK

-523 THKVCIELLFESL
+523 THKVCIDLLFDCL
-536 KHLKKLNFM
+536 NKLKKLDFM
-545 KDCWVWLYRG
+545 KECWVWLYRG
-555 AWHEWDSH
+555 AWHEWESH

-585 HQSQNNS
+585 HQSQNNN

-616 NYNELGMA
+616 IYNELGMA

-633 RYHF
+633 RYYF

>member
-1 MNPSSIKYKNP
+1 MSNKIKYKNP
-12 GSSSTTRFE
+12 GSSSVTRFE
-21 RIHTVIFDNKEN
+21 RIHTVIFNDKEN
-33 AELLIAEDIIK
+33 AELLIAEEIK
-44 LIQKNNKKN
+44 NLIEKNNKKG

-65 PKGVYKNLIELH
+65 PLGVYKKLIDLH
-77 KKEKVSFKKVVT
+77 KKEQFTFKNVIT
-89 FNLDEYYSISK
+89 FNLDEYYGLKK
-100 DHKESYHQFMDD
+100 DHKESYHHFMDEK
-112 NLFNHIDID
+112 LFKHIDIN
-121 RNNIYIPHG
+121 RNNIHIPDG
-130 NLDKKMIDKFCIEYE
+130 ELNKKSIDKFCKDYE
-145 KKIKSYGGIDIQIL
+145 KKIKSCGGIDIQIL

-171 PGSNLNSI
+171 PGSNLNSV
-179 TRLVKLDYQT
+179 TRLVKLDYKT
-189 RYDARLN
+189 RKDARLN

-201 SVPSSAI
+201 NVPTSAI
-208 TMGIKTIL
+208 TTGIKTIL
-216 ASKRIILLAWG
+216 SSRRIILIAWG
-227 KSKSNAIKK
+227 QAKAEAIKNS
-236 AVELRQN
+236 VESRQN
-243 VKVPASLIQSHDNAT
+243 VKVPASLLQLHENVTFI
-258 IVLDKDSS
+258 LDKSSS

-271 ISQPWQ
+271 ISQPWL
-277 VGEQS
+277 VGQQDF
-282 LDDEMKNRAIH
+282 DDEMITRAIH
-293 WLSSKTEKPI
+293 WLSMKTKKPI

-319 LVQKSHYDINLEA
+319 LVDKSHYDLNLDI

-380 GGTFDRLVSQGHDV
+380 GGTFDRLVNQGHEV

-420 FFDRSSSLISELK
+420 FFGRSSKLTDDIKSL
-433 NLLSD
+433 LLD
-438 EKKIIKDRSVRK
+438 EKKIIKDARIRK
-450 LASLIREKE
+450 IASLIREKE

-465 FIGLNDSNVHF
+465 FIGLSDSNVHF
-476 LKLPFY
+476 LSLPFY
-482 ETGKIKKNKPTSK
+482 ETGKIKKNKPTSA
-495 DLKIMCDLIKSIK
+495 DLNIMCDLIKSIK

-523 THKVCIELLFESL
+523 THKVCIDLLFDCL
-536 KHLKKLNFM
+536 NKLKKLDFM
-545 KDCWVWLYRG
+545 KECWVWLYRG
-555 AWHEWDSH
+555 AWHEWESH

-585 HQSQNNS
+585 HQSQNNN

-616 NYNELGMA
+616 IYNELGMA

-633 RYHF
+633 RYYF

>member
-1 MNPSSIKYKNP
+1 MSTKIKYKNP
-12 GSSSTTRFE
+12 GSSSVTRFE
-21 RIHTVIFDNKEN
+21 RIHTVIFNDKEN
-33 AELLIAEDIIK
+33 AEILVAEEIKNLIE
-44 LIQKNNKKN
+44 KNNKKG

-65 PKGVYKNLIELH
+65 PLGVYKKLIDLH
-77 KKEKVSFKKVVT
+77 KKEKVTFKNVIT
-89 FNLDEYYSISK
+89 FNLDEYYGLKK
-100 DHKESYHQFMDD
+100 DHKESYHHFMDEK
-112 NLFNHIDID
+112 LFKHIDIN
-121 RNNIYIPHG
+121 RNNIHIPDG
-130 NLDKKMIDKFCIEYE
+130 ELDKKSIDKFCKDYE
-145 KKIKSYGGIDIQIL
+145 KKIKSCGGIDIQIL

-171 PGSNLNSI
+171 PGSNLNSV
-179 TRLVKLDYQT
+179 TRLVKLDYKT
-189 RYDARLN
+189 RKDARLN

-201 SVPSSAI
+201 NVPTSAI
-208 TMGIKTIL
+208 TTGIKTIL
-216 ASKRIILLAWG
+216 SSKRIILIAWG
-227 KSKSNAIKK
+227 QAKAEAIKNS
-236 AVELRQN
+236 VESRQN
-243 VKVPASLIQSHDNAT
+243 VKVPASLLQLHENVTFI
-258 IVLDKDSS
+258 LDKSSS

-271 ISQPWQ
+271 ISQPWL
-277 VGEQS
+277 VGQQDF
-282 LDDEMKNRAIH
+282 DDEMITRAIH
-293 WLSSKTEKPI
+293 WLSMKTKKPI

-319 LVQKSHYDINLEA
+319 LVDKSHYDLNLDI

-380 GGTFDRLVSQGHDV
+380 GGTFDRLVNQGHEV

-420 FFDRSSSLISELK
+420 FFGRSSKLTDDIKSL
-433 NLLSD
+433 LLD
-438 EKKIIKDRSVRK
+438 EKKIIKDARIRK
-450 LASLIREKE
+450 IASLIREKE

-465 FIGLNDSNVHF
+465 FIGLSDSNVHF
-476 LKLPFY
+476 LSLPFY
-482 ETGKIKKNKPTSK
+482 ETGKIKKNKPTSA
-495 DLKIMCDLIKSIK
+495 DLNIMCDLIKSIK

-523 THKVCIELLFESL
+523 THKVCIDLLFDCL
-536 KHLKKLNFM
+536 NKLKKLDFM
-545 KDCWVWLYRG
+545 KECWVWLYRG
-555 AWHEWDSH
+555 AWHEWESH

-585 HQSQNNS
+585 HQSQNNN

-616 NYNELGMA
+616 IYNELGMA

-633 RYHF
+633 RYYF

>member
-33 AELLIAEDIIK
+33 AEFLIAKEIIK

-65 PKGVYKNLIELH
+65 PKGVYKNLIEIH

-89 FNLDEYYSISK
+89 FNLDEYYCISK
-100 DHKESYHQFMDD
+100 DDKQSYHQFMDD
-112 NLFNHIDID
+112 NLFNHVDID
-121 RNNIYIPHG
+121 RNNIHIPDG
-130 NLDKKMIDKFCIEYE
+130 DLDKKMIDNFCKEYE

-201 SVPSSAI
+201 NVPSSAI

-216 ASKRIILLAWG
+216 ASKRIILMAWG

-236 AVELRQN
+236 AVEVRQN
-243 VKVPASLIQSHDNAT
+243 VKVPASLIQSHHNAT
-258 IVLDKDSS
+258 IVLDTDSS
-266 SLLTR
+266 SLLTQ
-271 ISQPWQ
+271 ISHPWQ
-277 VGEQS
+277 VGEQT
-282 LDDEMKNRAIH
+282 LDDEMTTRAIH
-293 WLSSKTEKPI
+293 WLSRKTEKPI

-319 LVQKSHYDINLEA
+319 LVDKSHYDLNLDI

-345 GKPNADDTHR
+345 GKPNSDDTHR
-355 PERKNPAKKRVIIF
+355 PERKSPTKKRVIIF

-420 FFDRSSSLISELK
+420 FFHRSSNTIDEIKS
-433 NLLSD
+433 LLSD
-438 EKKIIKDRSVRK
+438 EKKIIKDIRVRK

-482 ETGKIKKNKPTSK
+482 ETGRIKKNKPTSK

-523 THKVCIELLFESL
+523 THKVCIELLFDSL
-536 KHLKKLNFM
+536 ENLKKLNFM
-545 KDCWVWLYRG
+545 KDCWIWLYRG

-607 EERNREIAI
+607 EERNRDIAI
-616 NYNELGMA
+616 NYNELGTA
-624 DYQAMETFR
+624 DYQAMETFK

>member
-1 MNPSSIKYKNP
+1 MSNKIKYKNP
-12 GSSSTTRFE
+12 GSSSVTRFE
-21 RIHTVIFDNKEN
+21 RIHTVIFNDKEN
-33 AELLIAEDIIK
+33 AELLIAEEIK
-44 LIQKNNKKN
+44 NLIEKNNKKG

-65 PKGVYKNLIELH
+65 PLGVYKKLIDLH
-77 KKEKVSFKKVVT
+77 KKEQFTFKNVIT
-89 FNLDEYYSISK
+89 FNLDEYYGLKK
-100 DHKESYHQFMDD
+100 DHKESYHHFMDEK
-112 NLFNHIDID
+112 LFKHIDIN
-121 RNNIYIPHG
+121 RNNIHIPDG
-130 NLDKKMIDKFCIEYE
+130 ELDKKSIDKFCKDYE
-145 KKIKSYGGIDIQIL
+145 KKIKSCGGIDIQIL

-171 PGSNLNSI
+171 PGSNLNSV
-179 TRLVKLDYQT
+179 TRLVKLDYKT
-189 RYDARLN
+189 RKDARLN

-201 SVPSSAI
+201 NVPTSAI
-208 TMGIKTIL
+208 TTGIKTIL
-216 ASKRIILLAWG
+216 SSKRIILIAWG
-227 KSKSNAIKK
+227 QAKAEAIKNS
-236 AVELRQN
+236 VESRQN
-243 VKVPASLIQSHDNAT
+243 VKVPASLLQLHENVTFI
-258 IVLDKDSS
+258 LDKSSS

-271 ISQPWQ
+271 ISQPWL
-277 VGEQS
+277 VGQQDF
-282 LDDEMKNRAIH
+282 DDEMITRAIH
-293 WLSSKTEKPI
+293 WLSMKTKKPI

-319 LVQKSHYDINLEA
+319 LVDKSHYDLNLDI

-380 GGTFDRLVSQGHDV
+380 GGTFDRLVNQGHEV

-420 FFDRSSSLISELK
+420 FFGRSSKLTDDIKSL
-433 NLLSD
+433 LLD
-438 EKKIIKDRSVRK
+438 EKKIIKDARIRK
-450 LASLIREKE
+450 IASLIREKE

-465 FIGLNDSNVHF
+465 FIGLSDSNVHF
-476 LKLPFY
+476 LSLPFY
-482 ETGKIKKNKPTSK
+482 ETGKIKKNKPTSA
-495 DLKIMCDLIKSIK
+495 DLNIMCDLIKSIK

-523 THKVCIELLFESL
+523 THKVCIDLLFDCL
-536 KHLKKLNFM
+536 NKLKKLDFM
-545 KDCWVWLYRG
+545 KECWVWLYRG
-555 AWHEWDSH
+555 AWHEWESH

-585 HQSQNNS
+585 HQSQNNN

-616 NYNELGMA
+616 IYNELGMA

-633 RYHF
+633 RYYF

>member
-1 MNPSSIKYKNP
+1 MSNKIKYKNP
-12 GSSSTTRFE
+12 GSSSVTRFE
-21 RIHTVIFDNKEN
+21 RIHTVIFNDKEN
-33 AELLIAEDIIK
+33 AELLIAEEIK
-44 LIQKNNKKN
+44 NLIEKNNKKG

-65 PKGVYKNLIELH
+65 PLGVYKKLIDLH
-77 KKEKVSFKKVVT
+77 KKEQFTFKNVIT
-89 FNLDEYYSISK
+89 FNLDEYYGLKK
-100 DHKESYHQFMDD
+100 DHKESYHHFMDEK
-112 NLFNHIDID
+112 LFKHIDIN
-121 RNNIYIPHG
+121 RNNIHIPDG
-130 NLDKKMIDKFCIEYE
+130 DLDKKSIDKFCKDYE
-145 KKIKSYGGIDIQIL
+145 KKIKSCGGIDIQIL

-171 PGSNLNSI
+171 PGSNLNSV
-179 TRLVKLDYQT
+179 TRLVKLDYKT
-189 RYDARLN
+189 RKDARLN

-201 SVPSSAI
+201 NVPTSAI
-208 TMGIKTIL
+208 TTGIKTIL
-216 ASKRIILLAWG
+216 SSRRIILIAWG
-227 KSKSNAIKK
+227 QAKAEAIKNS
-236 AVELRQN
+236 VESRQN
-243 VKVPASLIQSHDNAT
+243 VKVPASLLQLHENVTFI
-258 IVLDKDSS
+258 LDKSSS

-271 ISQPWQ
+271 ISQPWL
-277 VGEQS
+277 VGQQDF
-282 LDDEMKNRAIH
+282 DDEMITRAIH
-293 WLSSKTEKPI
+293 WLSMKTKKPI

-319 LVQKSHYDINLEA
+319 LVDKSHYDLNLDI

-380 GGTFDRLVSQGHDV
+380 GGTFDRLVNQGHEV

-420 FFDRSSSLISELK
+420 FFGRSSKLTDDIKSLLF
-433 NLLSD
+433 D
-438 EKKIIKDRSVRK
+438 EKKIIKDARIRK
-450 LASLIREKE
+450 IASLIREKE

-465 FIGLNDSNVHF
+465 FIGLSDSNVHF
-476 LKLPFY
+476 LSLPFY
-482 ETGKIKKNKPTSK
+482 ETGKIKKNKPTSA
-495 DLKIMCDLIKSIK
+495 DLNIMCDLIKSIK

-523 THKVCIELLFESL
+523 THKVCIDLLFDCL
-536 KHLKKLNFM
+536 NKLKKLDFM
-545 KDCWVWLYRG
+545 KECWVWLYRG
-555 AWHEWDSH
+555 AWHEWESH

-585 HQSQNNS
+585 HQSQNNN

-616 NYNELGMA
+616 IYNELGMA

-633 RYHF
+633 RYYF

>member
-33 AELLIAEDIIK
+33 AELLIAKEIIK

-89 FNLDEYYSISK
+89 FNLDEYYGVSK
-100 DHKESYHQFMDD
+100 DHKESYHQFMDE

-121 RNNIYIPHG
+121 RNNIHIPDG
-130 NLDKKMIDKFCIEYE
+130 NLNKKLIDNFCKDYE
-145 KKIKSYGGIDIQIL
+145 KKIKSCGGIDIQIL

-171 PGSNLNSI
+171 PGSNFNSI

-189 RYDARLN
+189 RNDARLN

-201 SVPSSAI
+201 NVPSSAI

-216 ASKRIILLAWG
+216 ASKRIILMAWG
-227 KSKSNAIKK
+227 RSKSNAIKK
-236 AVELRQN
+236 AVEVRQN

-266 SLLTR
+266 SILTR

-277 VGEQS
+277 VGEQP

-380 GGTFDRLVSQGHDV
+380 GGTFDRLVSQGHEV

-403 IAVSNEEVLK
+403 IAVANEEVLK

-420 FFDRSSSLISELK
+420 FFDRSSNLISELK

-495 DLKIMCDLIKSIK
+495 DLKIMCDLIKTIK

-523 THKVCIELLFESL
+523 THKVCIELLFDAL
-536 KHLKKLNFM
+536 KNLKKLNFM

-592 VMFQGDDEREFWQRV
+592 VMFQGNDEREFWQRV

-616 NYNELGMA
+616 TYNALGMA

>member
-1 MNPSSIKYKNP
+1 MSNKIKYKNP
-12 GSSSTTRFE
+12 GSSSVTRFE
-21 RIHTVIFDNKEN
+21 RIHTVIFNDKEN
-33 AELLIAEDIIK
+33 AELLIAEEIK
-44 LIQKNNKKN
+44 NLIEKNNKKG

-65 PKGVYKNLIELH
+65 PLGVYKKLIDLH
-77 KKEKVSFKKVVT
+77 KKEQFTFKNVIT
-89 FNLDEYYSISK
+89 FNLDEYYGLKK
-100 DHKESYHQFMDD
+100 DHKESYHHFMDEK
-112 NLFNHIDID
+112 LFKHIDIN
-121 RNNIYIPHG
+121 RNNIHIPDG
-130 NLDKKMIDKFCIEYE
+130 ELDKKSIDKFCKDYE
-145 KKIKSYGGIDIQIL
+145 KKIKSCGGIDIQIL

-171 PGSNLNSI
+171 PGSNLNSV
-179 TRLVKLDYQT
+179 TRLVKLDYKT
-189 RYDARLN
+189 RKDARLN

-201 SVPSSAI
+201 NVPSSAI
-208 TMGIKTIL
+208 TTGIKTIL
-216 ASKRIILLAWG
+216 SSKRIILIAWG
-227 KSKSNAIKK
+227 QAKAEAIKNS
-236 AVELRQN
+236 VESRQN
-243 VKVPASLIQSHDNAT
+243 VKVPASLLQLHENVTFI
-258 IVLDKDSS
+258 LDKSSS

-271 ISQPWQ
+271 ISQPWL
-277 VGEQS
+277 VGQQDF
-282 LDDEMKNRAIH
+282 DDEMITRAIH
-293 WLSSKTEKPI
+293 WLSMKTKKPI

-319 LVQKSHYDINLEA
+319 LVDKSHYDLNLDI

-380 GGTFDRLVSQGHDV
+380 GGTFDRLVNQGHEV

-420 FFDRSSSLISELK
+420 FFGRSSKLTDDIKSLLF
-433 NLLSD
+433 D
-438 EKKIIKDRSVRK
+438 EKKIIKDTRIRK
-450 LASLIREKE
+450 IASLIREKE

-465 FIGLNDSNVHF
+465 FIGLSDSNVHF
-476 LKLPFY
+476 LSLPFY
-482 ETGKIKKNKPTSK
+482 ETGKIKKNKPTSA
-495 DLKIMCDLIKSIK
+495 DLNIMCDLIKSIK

-523 THKVCIELLFESL
+523 THKVCIDLLFDCL
-536 KHLKKLNFM
+536 NKLKKLDFM
-545 KDCWVWLYRG
+545 KECWVWLYRG
-555 AWHEWDSH
+555 AWHEWESH

-585 HQSQNNS
+585 HQSQNNN

-616 NYNELGMA
+616 IYNELGMA

-633 RYHF
+633 RYYF

>member
-1 MNPSSIKYKNP
+1 MNLSSIKYKNP

-33 AELLIAEDIIK
+33 AELLIAKEIIQ

-65 PKGVYKNLIELH
+65 PKGVYKNLIEIH

-89 FNLDEYYSISK
+89 FNLDEYYGISK
-100 DHKESYHQFMDD
+100 DHKESYNQFMDE
-112 NLFNHIDID
+112 NLFNHTDID
-121 RNNIYIPHG
+121 RNNIYIPDG
-130 NLDKKMIDKFCIEYE
+130 DLNKKVIDNFCKDYE

-189 RYDARLN
+189 RHDARLN

-201 SVPSSAI
+201 NVPSSAI

-216 ASKRIILLAWG
+216 TSKRIILMAWG

-236 AVELRQN
+236 TVEVRQN

-258 IVLDKDSS
+258 IVLDMDSS

-277 VGEQS
+277 VGEQT
-282 LDDEMKNRAIH
+282 LDEEMKNRAIH

-482 ETGKIKKNKPTSK
+482 ETGKIKKNKPTSD

-523 THKVCIELLFESL
+523 THKVCIELLFDSL
-536 KHLKKLNFM
+536 KNLKKLNFM

-607 EERNREIAI
+607 EDRNREIAI
-616 NYNELGMA
+616 TYNDLGMA

>member
-1 MNPSSIKYKNP
+1 MSNKIKYKNP
-12 GSSSTTRFE
+12 GSSSVTRFE
-21 RIHTVIFDNKEN
+21 RIHTVIFNDKEN
-33 AELLIAEDIIK
+33 AELLIAEEIK
-44 LIQKNNKKN
+44 NLIEKNNKKG

-65 PKGVYKNLIELH
+65 PLGVYKKLIDLH
-77 KKEKVSFKKVVT
+77 KKEQFTFKNVIT
-89 FNLDEYYSISK
+89 FNLDEYYGLKK
-100 DHKESYHQFMDD
+100 DHNESYHHFMDEK
-112 NLFNHIDID
+112 LFKHIDIN
-121 RNNIYIPHG
+121 RNNIHIPDG
-130 NLDKKMIDKFCIEYE
+130 ELDKKSIDKFCKDYE
-145 KKIKSYGGIDIQIL
+145 KKIKSCGGIDIQIL

-171 PGSNLNSI
+171 PGSNLNSV
-179 TRLVKLDYQT
+179 TRLVKLDYKT
-189 RYDARLN
+189 RKDARLN

-201 SVPSSAI
+201 NVPTSAI
-208 TMGIKTIL
+208 TTGIKTIL
-216 ASKRIILLAWG
+216 SSRRIILIAWG
-227 KSKSNAIKK
+227 QAKAEAIKNS
-236 AVELRQN
+236 VESRQN
-243 VKVPASLIQSHDNAT
+243 VKVPASLLQLHENVTFI
-258 IVLDKDSS
+258 LDKSSS

-271 ISQPWQ
+271 ISQPWL
-277 VGEQS
+277 VGQQDF
-282 LDDEMKNRAIH
+282 DDEMITRAIH
-293 WLSSKTEKPI
+293 WLSMKTKKPI

-319 LVQKSHYDINLEA
+319 LVDKSHYDLNLDI

-380 GGTFDRLVSQGHDV
+380 GGTFDRLVNQGHEV

-420 FFDRSSSLISELK
+420 FFGRSSKLTDDIKSL
-433 NLLSD
+433 LLD
-438 EKKIIKDRSVRK
+438 EKKIIKDARIRK
-450 LASLIREKE
+450 IASLIREKE

-465 FIGLNDSNVHF
+465 FIGLSDSNVHF
-476 LKLPFY
+476 LSLPFY
-482 ETGKIKKNKPTSK
+482 ETGKIKKNKPTFA
-495 DLKIMCDLIKSIK
+495 DLNIMCDLIKSIK

-523 THKVCIELLFESL
+523 THKVCIDLLFDCL
-536 KHLKKLNFM
+536 NKLKKLDFM
-545 KDCWVWLYRG
+545 KECWVWLYRG
-555 AWHEWDSH
+555 AWHEWESH

-585 HQSQNNS
+585 HQSQNNN

-616 NYNELGMA
+616 IYNELGMA

-633 RYHF
+633 RYYF

>member
-1 MNPSSIKYKNP
+1 MNKKSINYKNP
-12 GSSSTTRFE
+12 GSSSKTRFE
-21 RIHTVIFDNKEN
+21 RVHTEIFDDKKN
-33 AELLIAEDIIK
+33 AELLIATEIKK
-44 LIQKNNKKN
+44 LIVKNNKKN
-53 KKTVLGLATGSS
+53 KTTVLGLATGSS
-65 PKGVYKNLIELH
+65 PLGIYKNLIDFH
-77 KKEKVSFKKVVT
+77 KNEKVSFKNVVT
-89 FNLDEYYSISK
+89 FNLDEYYGLKK
-100 DHKESYHQFMDD
+100 DHKQSYHMFMNQ
-112 NLFNHIDID
+112 NLFNDIDIKKD
-121 RNNIYIPHG
+121 NIHIPDG
-130 NLDKKMIDKFCIEYE
+130 TIDKKHIYKYCVEYE
-145 KKIKSYGGIDIQIL
+145 KKIEYYGGIDIQIL
-159 GIGANGHIGFNE
+159 GIGKNGHIGFNE

-189 RYDARLN
+189 RKDARPD

-201 SVPSSAI
+201 NVPTSAL

-216 ASKRIILLAWG
+216 NSKRIILIAWG
-227 KSKSNAIKK
+227 DGKSEAVRK
-236 AVELRQN
+236 AVELRKN
-243 VKVPASLIQSHDNAT
+243 IKIPASLLQSHNNTTFILDN
-258 IVLDKDSS
+258 SS
-266 SLLTR
+266 SALLTR

-277 VGEQS
+277 VGQLK
-282 LDDEMKNRAIH
+282 LDNEMINRSIH
-293 WLSSKTEKPI
+293 WLSNKTKKPI
-303 LRLTEKDYNQ
+303 LRLTEQDYNQ

-319 LVQKSHYDINLEA
+319 LVDKSHYDLNVTV

-345 GKPNADDTHR
+345 GKPNADDTYR
-355 PERKNPAKKRVIIF
+355 PERKKPKKKRVIIF

-380 GGTFDRLVSQGHDV
+380 GGTFDRLVSQGHEV

-420 FFDRSSSLISELK
+420 FFDESSNFIKELK

-438 EKKIIKDRSVRK
+438 KKKIVKDNRVRK

-465 FIGLNDSNVHF
+465 FIGLDDSNVHF
-476 LKLPFY
+476 LGLPFY
-482 ETGKIKKNKPTSK
+482 ETGEIKKNKPGLE

-523 THKVCIELLFESL
+523 THKVCIDLLFNSL
-536 KHLKKLNFM
+536 KQLKKIDFM

-555 AWHEWDSH
+555 AWHEWESY

-571 SPEQVLRKRRAIFY
+571 SPEQVLKKRRSIFY
-585 HQSQNNS
+585 HQSQNNN

-607 EERNREIAI
+607 EERNRAIAI

-624 DYQAMETFR
+624 DYQAMETFK
-633 RYHF
+633 RYYF

>member
-1 MNPSSIKYKNP
+1 MSLKTINYKNP

-21 RIHTVIFDNKEN
+21 KIHTVIFDDKKT
-33 AELLIAEDIIK
+33 AEYLVAEEIKK
-44 LIQKNNKKN
+44 LIEENNKKN

-65 PKGVYKNLIELH
+65 PIGVYNQLIDFHKNDKL
-77 KKEKVSFKKVVT
+77 SFKNVVT
-89 FNLDEYYSISK
+89 YNLDEYYGLEK
-100 DHKESYHQFMDD
+100 NHKQSYHQFMDEQ
-112 NLFNHIDID
+112 LFNHIDISRD
-121 RNNIYIPHG
+121 NINIPDGKFNKNNI
-130 NLDKKMIDKFCIEYE
+130 DKYCKDYENMIN
-145 KKIKSYGGIDIQIL
+145 SQGGIDIQIL

-171 PGSNLNSI
+171 PGSNTNSV

-189 RYDARLN
+189 RYDARLD

-201 SVPSSAI
+201 NVPSSAI

-216 ASKRIILLAWG
+216 KSKRIILIAWG
-227 KSKSNAIKK
+227 LGKSNAVKK
-236 AVELRQN
+236 AVELKQS
-243 VKVPASLIQSHDNAT
+243 VKVPASLLQSHDNVT
-258 IVLDKDSS
+258 FILDESS
-266 SLLTR
+266 ASLLTR

-277 VGEQS
+277 VGQQAN
-282 LDDEMKNRAIH
+282 DEEMINRAIH
-293 WLSSKTEKPI
+293 WLSAKTEKPI

-319 LVQKSHYDINLEA
+319 LVHKSHYELNLDV

-345 GKPNADDTHR
+345 GKPNADDTYR
-355 PERKNPAKKRVIIF
+355 PERKSPAKKRIIIF

-420 FFDRSSSLISELK
+420 FFDRSSNFINEMK
-433 NLLSD
+433 ELLSD
-438 EKKIIKDRSVRK
+438 QKKIINDKRIRK

-465 FIGLNDSNVHF
+465 FIGLPDTNVHF
-476 LKLPFY
+476 LSLPFY
-482 ETGKIKKNKPTSK
+482 ETGEVKKNQPSK
-495 DLKIMCDLIKSIK
+495 KDSDIMCDLIKYVK
-508 PHQIFAAGDLADPHG
+508 PHQVFAAGDLADPHG
-523 THKVCIELLFESL
+523 THKVCIELLFDC
-536 KHLKKLNFM
+536 LKKLKKIDFM

-555 AWHEWDSH
+555 AWHEWDTH

-616 NYNELGMA
+616 RYNELGMA

>member
-1 MNPSSIKYKNP
+1 MSNKIKYKNP
-12 GSSSTTRFE
+12 GSSSVTRFE
-21 RIHTVIFDNKEN
+21 RIHTVIFNDKEN
-33 AELLIAEDIIK
+33 AELLIAEEIK
-44 LIQKNNKKN
+44 NLIEKNNKKG

-65 PKGVYKNLIELH
+65 PLGVYKKLIDLH
-77 KKEKVSFKKVVT
+77 KKEQFTFKNVIT
-89 FNLDEYYSISK
+89 FNLDEYYGLKK
-100 DHKESYHQFMDD
+100 DHKESYHHFMDEK
-112 NLFNHIDID
+112 LFKHIDIN
-121 RNNIYIPHG
+121 RNNIHIPDG
-130 NLDKKMIDKFCIEYE
+130 ELDKKSIDKFCKDYE
-145 KKIKSYGGIDIQIL
+145 KKIKSCGGIDIQIL

-171 PGSNLNSI
+171 PGSNLNSV
-179 TRLVKLDYQT
+179 TRLVKLDYKT
-189 RYDARLN
+189 RKDARLN

-201 SVPSSAI
+201 NVPTSAI
-208 TMGIKTIL
+208 TTGIKTIL
-216 ASKRIILLAWG
+216 SSRRIILIAWG
-227 KSKSNAIKK
+227 QAKAEAIKNS
-236 AVELRQN
+236 VESRQN
-243 VKVPASLIQSHDNAT
+243 VKVPASLLQLHENVTFI
-258 IVLDKDSS
+258 LDKSSS

-271 ISQPWQ
+271 ISQPWL
-277 VGEQS
+277 VGQQDF
-282 LDDEMKNRAIH
+282 DDEMITRAIH
-293 WLSSKTEKPI
+293 WLSMKTKKPI

-319 LVQKSHYDINLEA
+319 LVDMSHYDLNLDI

-380 GGTFDRLVSQGHDV
+380 GGTFDRLVNQGHEV

-420 FFDRSSSLISELK
+420 FFGRSSKLTDDIKSL
-433 NLLSD
+433 LLD
-438 EKKIIKDRSVRK
+438 EKKIIKDARIRK
-450 LASLIREKE
+450 IASLIREKE

-465 FIGLNDSNVHF
+465 FIGLSDSNVHF
-476 LKLPFY
+476 LSLPFY
-482 ETGKIKKNKPTSK
+482 ETGKIKKNKPTSA
-495 DLKIMCDLIKSIK
+495 DLNIMCDLIKSIK

-523 THKVCIELLFESL
+523 THKVCIDLLFDCL
-536 KHLKKLNFM
+536 NKLKKLDFM
-545 KDCWVWLYRG
+545 KECWVWLYRG
-555 AWHEWDSH
+555 AWHEWESH

-585 HQSQNNS
+585 HQSQNNN

-616 NYNELGMA
+616 IYNELGMA

-633 RYHF
+633 RYYF

>member
-1 MNPSSIKYKNP
+1 MKPSSIKYKNP
-12 GSSSTTRFE
+12 GSSSNTRFE

-33 AELLIAEDIIK
+33 AELLIAKEIIK
-44 LIQKNNKKN
+44 LIDNNNKKN

-65 PKGVYKNLIELH
+65 PKGVYKNLIEFY
-77 KKEKVSFKKVVT
+77 KKDKVSFKKVIT
-89 FNLDEYYSISK
+89 FNLDEYYSIAK
-100 DHKESYHQFMDD
+100 DHKESYHQFMDE

-121 RNNIYIPHG
+121 RNNIHIPDG
-130 NLDKKMIDKFCIEYE
+130 DLDKKRIDNFCKEYE
-145 KKIKSYGGIDIQIL
+145 QKIKSYGGIDIQIL

-189 RYDARLN
+189 RHDARLD

-201 SVPSSAI
+201 NVPSSAI

-216 ASKRIILLAWG
+216 ASKRIILMAWG
-227 KSKSNAIKK
+227 KSKANAIKK
-236 AVELRQN
+236 TVEVRQN
-243 VKVPASLIQSHDNAT
+243 VKLPASLIQSHDNAT
-258 IVLDKDSS
+258 IILDKDSS

-277 VGEQS
+277 VGEQT
-282 LDDEMKNRAIH
+282 LDEEMKNRAIH

-345 GKPNADDTHR
+345 GKPNADDTYR

-420 FFDRSSSLISELK
+420 YFDRSSNLISDLK

-450 LASLIREKE
+450 LASLIRQKE

-476 LKLPFY
+476 LNLPFY
-482 ETGKIKKNKPTSK
+482 ETGKIKKNKPSSD

-508 PHQIFAAGDLADPHG
+508 PHQMFAAGDLADPHG
-523 THKVCIELLFESL
+523 THKVCIELLFDSL
-536 KHLKKLNFM
+536 KNLKKLNFM

-607 EERNREIAI
+607 EDRNREIAI
-616 NYNELGMA
+616 TYNELGMA

-633 RYHF
+633 RYYF